1 MTSST
6 SSHSLAPARLVPF
19 CALLLLA
26 TLLSPSFATSV
37 ARGGSGRRVLQEPPA
52 SDEIVLAET
61 SALLALNQ
69 ALGDHPAFSLAGR
82 WSDGPS
88 PNRQG
93 QLSQPCADTWQFVT
107 CDSTG
112 RVIAID
118 MSNPFLASLNA
129 SWARGATVA
138 AVVQQLTARGA
149 SQQAVAAAV
158 AGGVVGP
165 LRGEIPWGKMT
176 ALQRLERVDLSGNE
190 VAGAAV
196 SAAAALLP
204 TLKHL
209 NLSFNRI
216 DSLPADVT
224 AMTALETLHLDMN
237 RITGSLPSGFSA
249 LSRLSAL
256 VLGQNQIVGQLP
268 EELGALTDLVT
279 LDLGDN
285 RFQGQPPDAWS
296 QLTNLQVLSLYRLP
310 VTADFPPSWAA
321 LSSLSFFSFSSAAA
335 SGPFPAFL
343 TQLPNIQHIYLHSNR
358 LSGPLPA
365 AADLWRPS
373 LLLLLQCLLLLLPRP
388 PSHPHVPHAVPFH
401 VPHPIPSHVP
411 HPVPSHVPHPVPSHV
426 PHPVPSHVSSQGF
439 MVPCPR
445 HLALVTLP
453 SSPCPRRSSLFP
465 PPSALFPLPSAS
477 ASSCLC
483 FPPHSNS
490 IISNN
495 FKFPLLL
502 SSLFLNTLHFQQQF
516 ETSRPPPPPP
526 QMPRGVHSSFFTICL
541 LIAFTILLTVTFIL
555 RPPFL
560 SPLPSP
566 PLPSTHSHQA
576 APSLRHHVGLLLL
589 HRLPAHSPL
598 HLPSALCPSP
608 PHTGTQ
614 QQPPPSD
621 TTWGSSFFTVCLLI
635 ALTILLLAVSFT
647 CCRIV
652 QQRRQQQSD
661 MQQQQQQQQEQMCV
675 DVESEAA
682 AEAHGTNAAILSP
695 NKDSNQPF
703 LAGVA
708 LSSSST

>member
-6 SSHSLAPARLVPF
+6 SSRSPAPARLVPF
-19 CALLLLA
+19 CAVLLLA
-26 TLLSPSFATSV
+26 TLLWPSLATSV
-37 ARGGSGRRVLQEPPA
+37 ARGGSGRRVLQEPPV
-52 SDEIVLAET
+52 SDEIVSAET
-61 SALLALNQ
+61 SALLALKQ
-69 ALGDHPAFSLAGR
+69 ALGNHPAFSLAGR

-138 AVVQQLTARGA
+138 AVAQQLTARGA

-158 AGGVVGP
+158 AAGVVGP
-165 LRGEIPWGKMT
+165 LRGEITWGKMT

-196 SAAAALLP
+196 TAAATLLP
-204 TLKHL
+204 SLKHL
-209 NLSFNRI
+209 NLTFNRI

-237 RITGSLPSGFSA
+237 RITGSLPAGLSA
-249 LSRLSAL
+249 LSRLSSL

-285 RFQGQPPDAWS
+285 HFQGQPPDAWS

-321 LSSLSFFSFSSAAA
+321 LASLSFFSFSSAAA

-358 LSGPLPA
+358 LSGSLP
-365 AADLWRPS
+365 ADLWRFPS
-373 LLLLLQCLLLLLPRP
+373 LTD
-388 PSHPHVPHAVPFH
+388 VD
-401 VPHPIPSHVP
+401 
-411 HPVPSHVPHPVPSHV
+411 
-426 PHPVPSHVSSQGF
+426 
-439 MVPCPR
+439 
-445 HLALVTLP
+445 
-453 SSPCPRRSSLFP
+453 
-465 PPSALFPLPSAS
+465 
-477 ASSCLC
+477 
-483 FPPHSNS
+483 
-490 IISNN
+490 ISNN
-495 FKFPLLL
+495 FFNGSVPL
-502 SSLFLNTLHFQQQF
+502 
-516 ETSRPPPPPP
+516 PPPERQADFRYFFNCFSSASSPPSDVPVAAEGQLDAATCTQFYSPPP
-526 QMPRGVHSSFFTICL
+526 EL
-541 LIAFTILLTVTFIL
+541 DA
-555 RPPFL
+555 
-560 SPLPSP
+560 
-566 PLPSTHSHQA
+566 STA
-576 APSLRHHVGLLLL
+576 A
-589 HRLPAHSPL
+589 A
-598 HLPSALCPSP
+598 AA
-608 PHTGTQ
+608 GTQ

-621 TTWGSSFFTVCLLI
+621 STWGSSFFTVCLLI
-635 ALTILLLAVSFT
+635 ALTILLVAVSFT
-647 CCRIV
+647 CCRLV
-652 QQRRQQQSD
+652 QQRRQQNRD
-661 MQQQQQQQQEQMCV
+661 MQQQQEQMRGDV
-675 DVESEAA
+675 DSEAA
-682 AEAHGTNAAILSP
+682 AEANGANAAILSP

>member
-1 MTSST
+1 
-6 SSHSLAPARLVPF
+6 
-19 CALLLLA
+19 
-26 TLLSPSFATSV
+26 
-37 ARGGSGRRVLQEPPA
+37 
-52 SDEIVLAET
+52 

-138 AVVQQLTARGA
+138 AVAQQLTARGA

-285 RFQGQPPDAWS
+285 HFQGQPPDAWS

-343 TQLPNIQHIYLHSNR
+343 TQLPNIQHMCQVK
-358 LSGPLPA
+358 A
-365 AADLWRPS
+365 LWSP
-373 LLLLLQCLLLLLPRP
+373 
-388 PSHPHVPHAVPFH
+388 
-401 VPHPIPSHVP
+401 
-411 HPVPSHVPHPVPSHV
+411 
-426 PHPVPSHVSSQGF
+426 
-439 MVPCPR
+439 
-445 HLALVTLP
+445 ALVTLP
-453 SSPCPRRSSLFP
+453 SSPCPRHLALVALPSSL
-465 PPSALFPLPSAS
+465 LPLPSSLCPLPQLPVAS
-477 ASSCLC
+477 ASPRIVTL
-483 FPPHSNS
+483 FPVHSPLLTHPPPTSPHRSD
-490 IISNN
+490 ISNN
-495 FKFPLLL
+495 FFNGSVPLPPPERQADF
-502 SSLFLNTLHFQQQF
+502 S
-516 ETSRPPPPPP
+516 SRPPPPPP

-682 AEAHGTNAAILSP
+682 AEAHGTNAVSVCRLW
-695 NKDSNQPF
+695 
-703 LAGVA
+703 LHGHRGTC
-708 LSSSST
+708 SSSSSSSVRKS